1 MSKKILAFIIL
12 ITSSIFL
19 PFWVTAAL
27 FVISV
32 FYFEN
37 FYLGILA
44 MFMFDVLYGFES
56 KEAFGGIGFVFLG
69 SVVVFIIANLVK
81 KFITF
86 NK

>member
-56 KEAFGGIGFVFLG
+56 NEAFAGVGFVFLG
-69 SVVVFIIANLVK
+69 SVVVFIIANLAK
-81 KFITF
+81 RFITF